1 MLDLTEKR
9 VTGPA
14 IRLHSAD
21 NVVVARTDIET
32 GSNVEGYNIVA
43 RNLVPAGY
51 KIAIRDIAEGEPVL
65 KYNTKIGFASEFV
78 AAGTMVHNH
87 TISFGSSTA
96 TTPIRVT
103 SSP

>member
-32 GSNVEGYNIVA
+32 
-43 RNLVPAGY
+43 
-51 KIAIRDIAEGEPVL
+51 
-65 KYNTKIGFASEFV
+65 
-78 AAGTMVHNH
+78 
-87 TISFGSSTA
+87 
-96 TTPIRVT
+96 
-103 SSP
+103 